1 MRLMAMANVI
11 GRAANLTAAERLY
24 PDADS
29 QDFVPCSGMRGPQ
42 APRRGCIL
50 RGEQDMV
57 PRRVRGVSRTQSR
70 GFNRP
75 P

>member
-1 MRLMAMANVI
+1 MVMTNVT
-11 GRAANLTAAERLY
+11 GLAANLTGAGRLY

-29 QDFVPCSGMRGPQ
+29 QDFVPCSGIRGPHV
-42 APRRGCIL
+42 PRRGCIL
-50 RGEQDMV
+50 RGEQDVV
-57 PRRVRGVSRTQSR
+57 PCRFRGVSRAQSR